1 MKEYTENELKTKAEA
16 YCAKTE
22 RCPFEVEQK
31 LSQWGA
37 DEEMKSRILASLVKD
52 RFIDTARYC
61 KAFVRDKYR
70 FARWGRNKIA
80 QTLRMKRLPAE
91 DIRIG
96 LEEIDEDE
104 YNRMLRETLAQ
115 KEKQVTGKN
124 DYECAMKLIRFAV
137 SRGFTLDEVKRYI
150 RQASED
156 EYLD

>member
-31 LSQWGA
+31 LIQWGA
-37 DEEMKSRILASLVKD
+37 DEEMTSRILASLVKD

-70 FARWGRNKIA
+70 FARWGKNKIA
-80 QTLRMKRLPAE
+80 QALRMKRLPAE

-104 YNRMLRETLAQ
+104 YDRMLRETLAQ

>member
-31 LSQWGA
+31 LTQWGA
-37 DEEMKSRILASLVKD
+37 DEEMTSRILASLVKD

-80 QTLRMKRLPAE
+80 QALRMKRLPAE

-104 YNRMLRETLAQ
+104 YDRMLRETLAQ

-150 RQASED
+150 CQASED

>member
-31 LSQWGA
+31 LTQWGA
-37 DEEMKSRILASLVKD
+37 DEEMMSRILASLVKD

-80 QTLRMKRLPAE
+80 QALRMKRLPAE

-104 YNRMLRETLAQ
+104 YNRMLREMLAQ

>member
-22 RCPFEVEQK
+22 RCPFEV
-31 LSQWGA
+31 
-37 DEEMKSRILASLVKD
+37 ASLVKD

-80 QTLRMKRLPAE
+80 QALRMKRLPAE

>member
-31 LSQWGA
+31 LTQWGA
-37 DEEMKSRILASLVKD
+37 DEEMKSRILTSLVKD
-52 RFIDTARYC
+52 RFIDTTRYC

-80 QTLRMKRLPAE
+80 QALRMKRLPAE
-91 DIRIG
+91 DICIG

>member
-37 DEEMKSRILASLVKD
+37 DEEMTSRILASLVKD

-80 QTLRMKRLPAE
+80 QALRMKRLPAE

-124 DYECAMKLIRFAV
+124 DYECAVKLIRFAV

-150 RQASED
+150 RQVSED

>member
-31 LSQWGA
+31 LTQWGA
-37 DEEMKSRILASLVKD
+37 DEEMTSRILASLVKD

-70 FARWGRNKIA
+70 FARWGKNKIA
-80 QTLRMKRLPAE
+80 QALRMKRLPAE

-137 SRGFTLDEVKRYI
+137 SRGFTLDEV
-150 RQASED
+150 
-156 EYLD
+156 

>member
-1 MKEYTENELKTKAEA
+1 MKEYTENEL
-16 YCAKTE
+16 
-22 RCPFEVEQK
+22 
-31 LSQWGA
+31 
-37 DEEMKSRILASLVKD
+37 EEMTSRILTSLVKD

-80 QTLRMKRLPAE
+80 QALRMKRLPAE

>member
-1 MKEYTENELKTKAEA
+1 M
-16 YCAKTE
+16 
-22 RCPFEVEQK
+22 
-31 LSQWGA
+31 G
-37 DEEMKSRILASLVKD
+37 M
-52 RFIDTARYC
+52 
-61 KAFVRDKYR
+61 RDKYR
-70 FARWGRNKIA
+70 FARWGKNKIA
-80 QTLRMKRLPAE
+80 QALRMKRLPAE

>member
-31 LSQWGA
+31 LTQWGA
-37 DEEMKSRILASLVKD
+37 DEEMTSLVKD

-80 QTLRMKRLPAE
+80 QALRMKRLPAE

>member
-37 DEEMKSRILASLVKD
+37 DEEMTSRILISLVKD

-80 QTLRMKRLPAE
+80 QALRMKRLPAE

-104 YNRMLRETLAQ
+104 YNRMLREMLVQ

>member
-1 MKEYTENELKTKAEA
+1 MKEYTENELRTKAEA

-22 RCPFEVEQK
+22 RCPMEVEQK
-31 LSQWGA
+31 LGQWGA
-37 DEEMKSRILASLVKD
+37 DEEMKARILASLEKD

-70 FARWGRNKIA
+70 FARWGRNKIVQA
-80 QTLRMKRLPAE
+80 LRMKHLPPE
-91 DIRIG
+91 DIRAG

-104 YNRMLRETLAQ
+104 YSRMLREVLAQ
-115 KEKQVTGKN
+115 KEKQVTGRN

-150 RQASED
+150 HQASED
-156 EYLD
+156 AYLD